1 MNSYEA
7 LPDAPKNFLKQVP
20 VTWDETRYI
29 TGIPGQYVVIARRK
43 GNNWY
48 LGGINGGADAREII
62 FDLPFV
68 KKNATLNVITDGKDA
83 GSFSTES
90 IRTNGKDVKVRLLP
104 RGGFVSTLEQ

>member
-7 LPDAPKNFLKQVP
+7 LPDAPKDFLKQVP

-29 TGIPGQYVVIARRK
+29 TGIPGQYVVISRRK

-48 LGGINGGADAREII
+48 LGGINGGADALEII

-68 KKNATLNVITDGKDA
+68 KKNATLNVITDGQDA

-104 RGGFVSTLEQ
+104 RGGFVSTVEQ